1 MALGSSIGMGFLRT
15 SDFSEGNDMVLF
27 LMKLAFKETRIVVE
41 KVDFKLNKNS
51 N

>member
-1 MALGSSIGMGFLRT
+1 MGFLRT
-15 SDFSEGNDMVLF
+15 SDFSEGNEMVLF